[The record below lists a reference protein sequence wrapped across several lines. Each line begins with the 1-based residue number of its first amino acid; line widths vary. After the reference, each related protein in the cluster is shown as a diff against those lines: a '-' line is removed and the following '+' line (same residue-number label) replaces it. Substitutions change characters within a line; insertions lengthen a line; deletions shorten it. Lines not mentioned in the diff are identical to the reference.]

1 MSIKQDDQGSI
12 LVSTF
17 ALLLFISFL
26 ITSTSLVIKHQ
37 VIQYNLISQSYEAK
51 AMIEMTKQIMVE
63 ENNEAIKNGALV
75 FSEGTVTVKQMGDRK
90 YSIEA
95 TLDSNYTSRSVFT
108 LPEAEIEETD
118 PIGEKTYF
126 DE

>member
-1 MSIKQDDQGSI
+1 MNLKQDDQGSI

-26 ITSTSLVIKHQ
+26 ITSASLVIKHQ
-37 VIQYNLISQSYEAK
+37 VVQYNLISQTYEAK
-51 AMIEMTKQIMVE
+51 AMIEMTKQILVDE
-63 ENNEAIKNGALV
+63 DNEAISSGSLA
-75 FSEGTVTVKQMGDRK
+75 FSNGTVTIKQTGERK

-95 TLDSNYTSRSVFT
+95 TLNNNFTSRSVFI
-108 LPEAEIEETD
+108 LPEAVIEETT
-118 PIGEKTYF
+118 PIDEDTYF

>member
-26 ITSTSLVIKHQ
+26 ITSASLVIKHQ
-37 VIQYNLISQSYEAK
+37 VVQYNLISQTYEAK
-51 AMIEMTKQIMVE
+51 AMIEMTKQILVDE
-63 ENNEAIKNGALV
+63 DKETISSGSLV
-75 FSEGTVTVKQMGDRK
+75 FSNGTVTVIQTEDRK

-95 TLDSNYTSRSVFT
+95 TLDNNFTSRFVFT

-118 PIGEKTYF
+118 PIDEKTYF